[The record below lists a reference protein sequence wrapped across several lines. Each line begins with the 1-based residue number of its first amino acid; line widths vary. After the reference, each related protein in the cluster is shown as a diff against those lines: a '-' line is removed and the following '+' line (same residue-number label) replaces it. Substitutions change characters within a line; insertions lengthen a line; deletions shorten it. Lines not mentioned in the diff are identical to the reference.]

1 MSNEDKELRR
11 QQLESELERE
21 LDRLRDDVA
30 DLKGEVTFS
39 DLVQQVADAT
49 AELPDLEQSL
59 QRLRSRGYAFR
70 GDLEETL
77 SAAMEQAEPVMEALR
92 EEIDRVDN
100 RLRRDV
106 KELARD
112 AAKIT
117 GNLLKKEH
125 KIESLESKVR
135 GVTAEV
141 RATKDRL
148 EATSK
153 PLLDSIRELTSK
165 VKDLHWTLDQFDSAT
180 FKMAPEER
188 PITAAVAIWDD
199 APGSKKPE
207 GMLMFTDHR
216 VRFEQKEER
225 VTKRKFLVFTA
236 ETETLHEL
244 LIDEPIGHL
253 LDSQDSTRG
262 WVMKD
267 QLLTFQ
273 WDRKA
278 RVQQST
284 TFELTS
290 GTAADW
296 DEVVELIRSGDLAS
310 FEAQSAATSRAP
322 DIAGG
327 APAGA
332 AAHKVRWPQQ
342 CSACNAP
349 LEAPVKGQTALAC
362 PYCGTSHA
370 VEYLKG

>member
-1 MSNEDKELRR
+1 MSSEDKELRR
-11 QQLESELERE
+11 QQLESE

-30 DLKGEVTFS
+30 DLKGEITFS
-39 DLVQQVADAT
+39 DLVQEVSDAT
-49 AELPDLEQSL
+49 ADLPALEQSL

-70 GDLEETL
+70 GDLETILTEA
-77 SAAMEQAEPVMEALR
+77 SEQADPVMETLR
-92 EEIDRVDN
+92 EEIDRVED

-106 KELARD
+106 KKLSRD
-112 AAKIT
+112 AARIT
-117 GNLLKKEH
+117 GNLLKKEDD
-125 KIESLESKVR
+125 IESLESMVR
-135 GVTAEV
+135 GVSSEV
-141 RATKDRL
+141 QATKKRL
-148 EATSK
+148 EATSE
-153 PLLDSIRELTSK
+153 PLLSSIRALSDK

-188 PITAAVAIWDD
+188 PITAAAAIWEDC
-199 APGSKKPE
+199 PSSKKPS

-216 VRFEQKEER
+216 VRFEQNEER
-225 VTKRKFLVFTA
+225 VTKRKFLIFTA

-253 LDSQDSTRG
+253 LDSQDATRG

-296 DEVVELIRSGDLAS
+296 DGVVELIRSGDLAS
-310 FEAQSAATSRAP
+310 YEAQSAAGSRAP

-327 APAGA
+327 APAAG
-332 AAHKVRWPQQ
+332 AAHKVRWPEQ
-342 CSACNAP
+342 CSSCDAP
-349 LEAPVKGQTALAC
+349 LEAPVKGQTALTC

-370 VEYLKG
+370 VEYLEG